1 MSKLYMVP
9 TPIGNLKDIS
19 LRVLEILKEV
29 DRIAC
34 EDTRVTAKLLNRYE
48 IRKPLVSY
56 REHNEMEA
64 SLFILDK
71 IEAGENIA
79 LVTDA
84 GMPGISDPGEI
95 IVRKAIER
103 GIEVNVLPG
112 PSALINA
119 LVSSGLDTR
128 RFTFVG
134 FLDKAKKKKRD
145 ELALYKDREET
156 LIFYEAPHRI
166 LDTLAAVEEVFGDR
180 RISLSR
186 ELTKLYEEHIRGTV
200 SEVLETFREKQPKGE
215 YVLTVS
221 GKSPEEVKKEKEESF
236 IDLSVKEHIEAVMQE
251 GVSRKDAVKKVA
263 ELRGIPKKDVYR
275 IGLEIDSD
283 VL

>member
-19 LRVLEILKEV
+19 LRVLEVLNEV

-64 SLFILDK
+64 SVFILDK
-71 IEAGENIA
+71 IESGENIA

-84 GMPGISDPGEI
+84 GMPGISDPGEV

-119 LVSSGLDTR
+119 LVSSGLQTG
-128 RFTFVG
+128 RFSFVG

-145 ELALYKDREET
+145 ELMLLKDREET

-166 LDTLAAVEEVFGDR
+166 LDTLSAVKEVFGDR
-180 RISLSR
+180 NISLSR
-186 ELTKLYEEHIRGTV
+186 ELTKLYEQHLRGTV
-200 SEVLETFREKQPKGE
+200 SEVLEAFKEKAPKGE
-215 YVLTVS
+215 FVLVVS
-221 GKSPEEVKKEKEESF
+221 GKSKEEIRQEIEEAFVDMTIKEQLLAEMEEGLSKKE
-236 IDLSVKEHIEAVMQE
+236 AVQ
-251 GVSRKDAVKKVA
+251 KVA
-263 ELRGIPKKDVYR
+263 KLRGIPKKEVYR
-275 IGLEIDSD
+275 ESLE
-283 VL
+283 L

>member
-19 LRVLEILKEV
+19 LRVLEVLNEV

-64 SLFILDK
+64 SVFILDK
-71 IEAGENIA
+71 IESGEDIA

-84 GMPGISDPGEI
+84 GMPGISDPGEV

-119 LVSSGLDTR
+119 LVSSGLQTG
-128 RFTFVG
+128 RFSFVG

-145 ELALYKDREET
+145 ELMLLKDREET

-166 LDTLAAVEEVFGDR
+166 LDTLSAVKEIFGDR
-180 RISLSR
+180 KISLSR
-186 ELTKLYEEHIRGTV
+186 ELTKLYEQHLRGTV
-200 SEVLETFREKQPKGE
+200 SEVLDTFKEKAPKGE
-215 YVLTVS
+215 FVLVVS
-221 GKSPEEVKKEKEESF
+221 GKSQDEIRQEIEKTYVDMTIKEHLLAEMEEGLSKKE
-236 IDLSVKEHIEAVMQE
+236 AVQ
-251 GVSRKDAVKKVA
+251 KVA
-263 ELRGIPKKDVYR
+263 KLRGIPKKEVYR
-275 IGLEIDSD
+275 ESLEI
-283 VL
+283 

>member
-19 LRVLEILKEV
+19 LRVIEVLNEV

-64 SLFILDK
+64 SEFILDK
-71 IEAGENIA
+71 IESGENIA

-84 GMPGISDPGEI
+84 GMPGISDPGEV

-119 LVSSGLDTR
+119 LVSSGLPTG
-128 RFTFVG
+128 RFSFVG

-145 ELALYKDREET
+145 ELMLLKDREET

-166 LDTLAAVEEVFGDR
+166 LDTLMAVKEVFGER
-180 RISLSR
+180 NISLSR
-186 ELTKLYEEHIRGTV
+186 ELTKLYEQHLRGTV
-200 SEVLETFREKQPKGE
+200 SEVLDSFAEKTPKGE
-215 YVLTVS
+215 FVLVVS
-221 GKSPEEVKKEKEESF
+221 GKSKDEIRQEIEEAFIDMTIKEHLVATMEDGLSKKE
-236 IDLSVKEHIEAVMQE
+236 AVQ
-251 GVSRKDAVKKVA
+251 KVA
-263 ELRGIPKKDVYR
+263 LLRGIPKKEVYKES
-275 IGLEIDSD
+275 LE
-283 VL
+283 L

>member
-19 LRVLEILKEV
+19 LRVLEVLKEV

-48 IRKPLVSY
+48 IRKPLLGY

-64 SLFILDK
+64 SSYILDK
-71 IEAGENIA
+71 VEAGENIA

-95 IVRKAIER
+95 IVKKAIER
-103 GIEVNVLPG
+103 GIEVIVLPG

-119 LVSSGLDTR
+119 LVASGLNTG
-128 RFTFVG
+128 RFTFIG

-145 ELALYKDREET
+145 ELHLLRDREET

-166 LDTLAAVEEVFGDR
+166 IDTLQAVREVFGDR
-180 RISLSR
+180 DISLSR
-186 ELTKLYEEHIRGTV
+186 EITKLYEEHLRG
-200 SEVLETFREKQPKGE
+200 SISDVLKKFEEKQPKGE
-215 YVLTVS
+215 FVLVVS
-221 GKSPEEVKKEKEESF
+221 GKSEEEIRTEIEENF
-236 IDLSVKEHIEAVMQE
+236 IHLSIKEHILEVMNE
-251 GVSRKDAVKKVA
+251 GLSKKDAIKKVA
-263 ELRGIPKKDVYR
+263 ELRGIPKKDVYKES
-275 IGLEIDSD
+275 LD
-283 VL
+283 L